1 MLRWVLIVATSYLVL
16 FSRPLAETPIKAS
29 LFVAAYLGTNVLLT
43 ELMPR
48 LRERG
53 MFEWTLVAVDTIAV
67 ALAMLL
73 TENTSSDFF
82 VLYFVVIFVSA
93 LGERV
98 ALVALAT
105 ILIVTTYLY
114 TISQFRDLTVL
125 FSQGYMLRIPFL
137 FAVALFFGQLV
148 QNARTQE
155 RKAEE
160 SRARALR
167 MELLSG
173 ITHDI
178 KNPLGVIQS
187 LASLM
192 LDGEAGELNESQTEL
207 THRVHASARHLI
219 TLSENLID
227 AERIEAGRLVLQPRS
242 TDMRM
247 LTANALDLAR
257 SASQLKS
264 INVYSDIEP
273 NLPELLIDPVQTE
286 RVVSNLLGNAIKFT
300 PKGGIVTLVLRRR
313 ANSMSLTVRDNGP
326 GIDPAELPHVFEKYH
341 RQASTSAE
349 GSGLGLFIVKAV
361 VEAQGGSIN
370 VVSNVAEGTTVTVC
384 LPIAPPD
391 TKPVVRTVPYPRP
404 AAAPIVAERLS
415 A

>member
-16 FSRPLAETPIKAS
+16 FSRPLGETPIKAS
-29 LFVAAYLGTNVLLT
+29 LFVAGYLATNVVLT

-73 TENTSSDFF
+73 TENASSDFF
-82 VLYFVVIFVSA
+82 VLYFVVVFVAA

-114 TISQFRDLTVL
+114 TVSQFRDLDVL
-125 FSQGYMLRIPFL
+125 WAQGYMLRIPFL

-148 QNARTQE
+148 QNARLQE
-155 RKAEE
+155 RRAEE
-160 SRARALR
+160 NRARAVR

-192 LDGEAGELNESQTEL
+192 LDGEAGPLNEPQTEL

-227 AERIEAGRLVLQPRS
+227 AERIETGRLVLQPRS
-242 TDMRM
+242 TDVRM
-247 LTANALDLAR
+247 VAANALDLAR
-257 SASQLKS
+257 SASQLKA
-264 INVYSDIEP
+264 ITVYSDIEP
-273 NLPELLIDPVQTE
+273 NLPPLLIDPVQTE
-286 RVVSNLLGNAIKFT
+286 RVISNLLGNAIKFT
-300 PKGGIVTLVLRRR
+300 PKGGIVTLALRRR
-313 ANSMSLTVRDNGP
+313 ANSLSLTVRDNGP
-326 GIDPAELPHVFEKYH
+326 GIDPGELPHVFDKYH
-341 RQASTSAE
+341 SQAKGIAE

-361 VEAQGGSIN
+361 VEAHGGS
-370 VVSNVAEGTTVTVC
+370 VSMVSNVAEGTTVSVC
-384 LPIAPPD
+384 LPIAAPEK
-391 TKPVVRTVPYPRP
+391 TPVVRTVPDPR
-404 AAAPIVAERLS
+404 AAAPAIVAERLS

>member
-1 MLRWVLIVATSYLVL
+1 
-16 FSRPLAETPIKAS
+16 
-29 LFVAAYLGTNVLLT
+29 
-43 ELMPR
+43 
-48 LRERG
+48 
-53 MFEWTLVAVDTIAV
+53 
-67 ALAMLL
+67 
-73 TENTSSDFF
+73 
-82 VLYFVVIFVSA
+82 
-93 LGERV
+93 
-98 ALVALAT
+98 
-105 ILIVTTYLY
+105 
-114 TISQFRDLTVL
+114 
-125 FSQGYMLRIPFL
+125 
-137 FAVALFFGQLV
+137 
-148 QNARTQE
+148 
-155 RKAEE
+155 
-160 SRARALR
+160 

-178 KNPLGVIQS
+178 KNPLSVIQS

-192 LDGEAGELNESQTEL
+192 LDGEAGALNESQTEL

-273 NLPELLIDPVQTE
+273 NLPPLLIDPVQTE

-313 ANSMSLTVRDNGP
+313 ANTMSLTVRDNGP
-326 GIDPAELPHVFEKYH
+326 GIDAAELPHIFDKYH
-341 RQASTSAE
+341 RQGAGTAE

-384 LPIAPPD
+384 LPIAPVD
-391 TKPVVRTVPYPRP
+391 KAPVVRTVPDARR
-404 AAAPIVAERLS
+404 AATPIVAERLS